1 MSSHSN
7 QDHSSKTG
15 LSRSTLLLVLCWVVY
30 TCSYIGKLSYGANI
44 KLIGDAFGVLN
55 AETGLV
61 STCFFFAYGIG
72 QIVNGIMC
80 KKYNVKYVVFTCL
93 VIASAMNI
101 LVGFSPNFE
110 LLKYFWLVNGIVM
123 SFLWPTLIRL
133 LSETMKKDKIDRA
146 IVVMGTTVA
155 TGTFLI
161 YGISALFAAFGG
173 YRWSM
178 CVAAVLLLSV
188 SIVWVLSFD
197 KLVIP
202 LRRECEEEDKI
213 EKEKESASGT
223 SAINITKRVLGLLI
237 CILAFFAVVNNFVK
251 DGLTTWTPDI
261 LNELYGTQDWLSIL
275 LTLLLPLLAIP
286 GTVAAVKIYN
296 LVKKYIGACTL
307 MFAMSAALMGLVIIF
322 TFEFPGSGA
331 SMAITVASFSII
343 SALMSGIDNIIVSMV
358 PLQLKSKVNS
368 GKLAG
373 ILNGFC
379 YLGSTISMVG
389 LGAISDKWDWEA
401 CFYVLLGLIGLVVL
415 VGIVY
420 NFISRKHS
428 IK

>member
-1 MSSHSN
+1 MSSHSS
-7 QDHSSKTG
+7 QSHEGKPG
-15 LSRSTLLLVLCWVVY
+15 LSKSTLLLALCWVVY

-44 KLIGDAFGVLN
+44 KLIGDAFDVLN

-93 VIASAMNI
+93 AIASAMNI
-101 LVGFSPNFE
+101 LVGFSTNFA
-110 LLKYFWLVNGIVM
+110 LIKFFWLVNGIVM

-161 YGISALFAAFGG
+161 YGISALFAAIAD
-173 YRWSM
+173 YRWSF
-178 CVAAVLLLSV
+178 CVAAALLITIAV
-188 SIVWVLSFD
+188 IWICSFD
-197 KLVIP
+197 SLVIP
-202 LRRECEEEDKI
+202 LRRECEQE
-213 EKEKESASGT
+213 EKEAKATGEKTSA
-223 SAINITKRVLGLLI
+223 AINITKAALGMLL
-237 CILAFFAVVNNFVK
+237 CTLAFFAVVNNFVK

-261 LNELYGTQDWLSIL
+261 LNALYGTQDWLSIL

-286 GTVAAVKIYN
+286 GTVFAVKVYN
-296 LVKKYIGACTL
+296 LVKRYIGACTV
-307 MFAMSAALMGLVIIF
+307 MFVMSGVLMGLVIAF
-322 TFEFPGSGA
+322 SFVWSGSVA
-331 SMAITVASFSII
+331 AMIITVVSFAMI

-358 PLQLKSKVNS
+358 PLQLKSRVNS

-373 ILNGFC
+373 VLNGFC
-379 YLGSTISMVG
+379 YLGSTISRYG
-389 LGAISDKWDWEA
+389 LGWIADNWGWEA
-401 CFYVLLGLIGLVVL
+401 GFYVLLGLIGAVVL
-415 VGIVY
+415 VGIIHR
-420 NFISRKHS
+420 FISKNHGVR
-428 IK
+428 